1 MQGDPMEAD
10 TCTTPNE
17 YATSG
22 NVFVPISLGNH
33 YYSSTVL
40 RKLMDN
46 FIVPSNRSVI
56 FCCDRLRLLSY
67 LIRGEIDLE
76 HITLNIKI
84 QVQQLTRALLNVGIQ
99 SCPHATIVDWSFC
112 QEDRRF
118 HELLF
123 NLKQFVR
130 DDAMVARELSDHVNR
145 LAHVHGRRGANTA
158 KGDELQ
164 FSYLTEETALSLY
177 MTEIRGY
184 NVEVYRRGM
193 GFVDYLY
200 SQRPAELLT
209 LTGNSILTRRF
220 IALEESN
227 QPSNSA
233 IYDSGSR
240 SC

>member
-40 RKLMDN
+40 RKLIDN

-67 LIRGEIDLE
+67 LIRGEMDLE
-76 HITLNIKI
+76 RITLNIKS
-84 QVQQLTRALLNVGIQ
+84 QVEQLTRALVNVGIR

-123 NLKQFVR
+123 NLKQFIR
-130 DDAMVARELSDHVNR
+130 DDAMVARELNDHLNR
-145 LAHVHGRRGANTA
+145 LVHIHSRKGANTA

-164 FSYLTEETALSLY
+164 FNYLTEETALSLY

-209 LTGNSILTRRF
+209 LTGNSVLTRRF
-220 IALEESN
+220 IALENCN

-233 IYDSGSR
+233 IYYSGSR